1 MNIKQGLPCHNSNYS
16 AKRGGNPIKYV
27 VIHYTANNGDTAQN
41 NCKYFNSPNRKASA
55 HYFVG
60 SDGVFQSVQDIHTA
74 WHCGGSSYK
83 HKYCRNA
90 NSIGIEMCSKIDGNG
105 KYYIE
110 NSVID
115 NAIDLTKYLM
125 DKYNIPS
132 NNVIRHYDVTGK
144 ACPEPFVRDEN
155 IWKNFKL
162 QLEGDTMTNE
172 ERTKFNE
179 LVNAV
184 SAVTSDVDELKKP
197 KMIYN
202 YIDNNMPKWAR
213 PTIQKLVDKGILQGD
228 ENGLGLTDD
237 LLRVLVIND
246 RAGLYD

>member
-60 SDGVFQSVQDIHTA
+60 RDGVFQSVQDIHTA

-125 DKYNIPS
+125 DKYNIS
-132 NNVIRHYDVTGK
+132 SSNVIRHYDVTGK
-144 ACPEPFVRDEN
+144 TCPEPFVRDEN
-155 IWKNFKL
+155 LWENFKS
-162 QLEGDTMTNE
+162 QLEDKAMTRE
-172 ERTKFNE
+172 EKAKFNE
-179 LVNAV
+179 LVNVV
-184 SAVTSDVDELKKP
+184 STLQTTIDELANP
-197 KMIYN
+197 MIYN
-202 YIDNNMPKWAR
+202 YIDKNMPEWAR
-213 PTIQKLVDKGILQGD
+213 PTIQKLVDKGILQDD
-228 ENGLGLTDD
+228 ENGLGLTYSD
-237 LLRVLVIND
+237 LRYLVWND

>member
-60 SDGVFQSVQDIHTA
+60 RDGVFQSVQDIHTA

-125 DKYNIPS
+125 DKYNIS
-132 NNVIRHYDVTGK
+132 SSNVIRHYDVTGK
-144 ACPEPFVRDEN
+144 TCPEPFVRDEN
-155 IWKNFKL
+155 LWKNFKS
-162 QLEGDTMTNE
+162 QLEDKAMTNE
-172 ERTKFNE
+172 ERIKFNM
-179 LVNAV
+179 LVDAV
-184 SAVTSDVDELKKP
+184 STMQETIDKLANP
-197 KMIYN
+197 MIYN
-202 YIDNNMPKWAR
+202 YIDNNMPEWAR

-228 ENGLGLTDD
+228 ENGLGLTYSD
-237 LLRVLVIND
+237 LRYLVWND

>member
-60 SDGVFQSVQDIHTA
+60 RDGVFQSVQDIHTA

-110 NSVID
+110 NSVVD
-115 NAIDLTKYLM
+115 TAVELTKYLM
-125 DKYNIPS
+125 DKYNILSS
-132 NNVIRHYDVTGK
+132 NVVRHYDVTGK

-155 IWKNFKL
+155 MWKNFKL
-162 QLEGDTMTNE
+162 QLEGDTMTSE
-172 ERTKFNE
+172 ERAKFNE
-179 LVNAV
+179 LVNIV
-184 SAVTSDVDELKKP
+184 SELQISVDKLANP
-197 KMIYN
+197 MIYN
-202 YIDNNMPKWAR
+202 YIDKNMPEYAR
-213 PTIQKLVDKGILQGD
+213 PTIQKLVDRGILQGD

>member
-60 SDGVFQSVQDIHTA
+60 RDGVFQSVQDIHTA

-125 DKYNIPS
+125 DKYNIS
-132 NNVIRHYDVTGK
+132 SSNVIRHYDVTGK
-144 ACPEPFVRDEN
+144 TCPEPFVRDEN
-155 IWKNFKL
+155 LWENFKS
-162 QLEGDTMTNE
+162 QLEDNAMTRE
-172 ERTKFNE
+172 EKAKFNE
-179 LVNAV
+179 LVNVV
-184 SAVTSDVDELKKP
+184 SALQTTIDKLANP
-197 KMIYN
+197 MIYN
-202 YIDNNMPKWAR
+202 YIDKNMPEWAR

-228 ENGLGLTDD
+228 ENGLGLTYSD
-237 LLRVLVIND
+237 LRYLVWND

>member
-60 SDGVFQSVQDIHTA
+60 RDGVFQSVQDIHTA

-125 DKYNIPS
+125 DKYNIS
-132 NNVIRHYDVTGK
+132 SSNVIRHYDVTGK
-144 ACPEPFVRDEN
+144 TCPEPFVRDEN
-155 IWKNFKL
+155 LWKNFKS
-162 QLEGDTMTNE
+162 QLEDNAMTRE
-172 ERTKFNE
+172 EKAKFNE
-179 LVNAV
+179 LVNIV
-184 SAVTSDVDELKKP
+184 SDLRTIIDKLANP
-197 KMIYN
+197 MIYN
-202 YIDNNMPKWAR
+202 YIDKNMPEYAR
-213 PTIQKLVDKGILQGD
+213 PTVQKLVDKGYLQGD
-228 ENGLGLTDD
+228 DGGLNLTDD
-237 LLRVLVIND
+237 LLRILVIND

>member
-1 MNIKQGLPCHNSNYS
+1 M
-16 AKRGGNPIKYV
+16 
-27 VIHYTANNGDTAQN
+27 
-41 NCKYFNSPNRKASA
+41 
-55 HYFVG
+55 
-60 SDGVFQSVQDIHTA
+60 
-74 WHCGGSSYK
+74 
-83 HKYCRNA
+83 
-90 NSIGIEMCSKIDGNG
+90 
-105 KYYIE
+105 
-110 NSVID
+110 ID

-125 DKYNIPS
+125 DKYNILSS
-132 NNVIRHYDVTGK
+132 NVVRHYDVTGK

>member
-16 AKRGGNPIKYV
+16 AKRGGNSIKYI

-60 SDGVFQSVQDIHTA
+60 RDGVFQSVQDIHTA

-125 DKYNIPS
+125 DKYNILSS
-132 NNVIRHYDVTGK
+132 NVVRHYDVTGK

-155 IWKNFKL
+155 LWKNFKS
-162 QLEGDTMTNE
+162 QLEDNAMTRE
-172 ERTKFNE
+172 EKAKFNE
-179 LVNAV
+179 LVNIV
-184 SAVTSDVDELKKP
+184 SELQISVDKLANP
-197 KMIYN
+197 MIYN
-202 YIDNNMPKWAR
+202 YIDKNMPEWAR